1 MEELMRSSARPS
13 IATIAAVIVTLGLAV
28 GVSQPAEAAFIQF
41 NSRAAFD
48 ALGPFNAVDWSV
60 FGPTGTTITTP
71 ASRVV
76 GGMTIGVASSQGL
89 LWRRDEGSGFTGTFA
104 LGDHLLTDAGS
115 QSDSLIVSFGSPVM
129 GFGTQIDAHYISG
142 AFTGQVK
149 LFSVASVLLATLNF
163 SGNNTGLE
171 DNSAPFVGVLSDVP
185 NISFAAF
192 VVDQAGGIL
201 SPAAGALGINRL
213 DVLLAVPEP
222 TTLALFGSAL
232 LGFMGLR
239 FPRRKCQIFSRVS
252 YTLSHSRLSGA

>member
-1 MEELMRSSARPS
+1 MEGLMRSSAQPGT
-13 IATIAAVIVTLGLAV
+13 ATIAAAILTLGLAI
-28 GVSQPAEAAFIQF
+28 GISQPADAAFIQY

-60 FGPTGTTITTP
+60 FGPSPSTIITP
-71 ASRVV
+71 DSRVV
-76 GGMTIGVASSQGL
+76 GGMTIGVASSQGE
-89 LWRRDEGSGFTGTFA
+89 LWRRNEGSGFTGTFA

-115 QSDSLIVSFGSPVM
+115 ESDSLIVSFGAPVM

-142 AFTGQVK
+142 AFTGHVK

-163 SGNNTGLE
+163 SGVNTGLE
-171 DNSAPFVGVLSDVP
+171 DNSAPFVGVLSDIP

-192 VVDQAGGIL
+192 VVDQPDPNL
-201 SPAAGALGINRL
+201 PPLAGALGINRL

-222 TTLALFGSAL
+222 TTLALFAPAL

-239 FPRRKCQIFSRVS
+239 FSRRKRQR
-252 YTLSHSRLSGA
+252 